1 MGKFF
6 TKAVNSLHCIKANLP
21 RELKTLEIHT
31 FADLHLG
38 DRHTDYDLIKTRIKE
53 VEEKENAYC
62 VLNGDILNNATKTS
76 ASDSYAEDVPPM
88 EQIQKAIDLF
98 GPIQEKI
105 LAITTG
111 NHESR
116 TYQKEGIDLT
126 EVMARQMRLYDKF
139 SKTGALIFVRF
150 GEQSSGKK
158 ETSGTG
164 KVRKM
169 CYTIYATHG
178 RGGGRKEGA
187 KAIRLAD
194 MASIVD
200 ADIYIHSHTHLPMV
214 MKQAFYRTDLRNST
228 SRCVNKLFVN
238 TAATLNYGGYGQVN
252 EFKPASKDNPIIYL
266 NGTKKEFTARL

>member
-1 MGKFF
+1 M
-6 TKAVNSLHCIKANLP
+6 HCIKADLP

-62 VLNGDILNNATKTS
+62 ILNGDILNNATKTS

-150 GEQSSGKK
+150 GEQTSGKK

-214 MKQAFYRTDLRNST
+214 MKQAFYRTDIQNST
-228 SRCVNKLFVN
+228 AKCVDKLFVN
-238 TAATLNYGGYGQVN
+238 TAATLSYAGYAQTF
-252 EFKPASKDNPIIYL
+252 EYKPASKENPIILL
-266 NGTKKEFTARL
+266 NGKKKEFTATL